1 VRRFLAILLCCF
13 AALSLTGE
21 TIPPAPPNHFND
33 YANVISPDVVQRLND
48 QLNDFERQSSDQILV
63 AIYPKMQSDS
73 DIAEYGV
80 RVARAWG
87 VGGKQ
92 RNNGV
97 VLLVFV
103 QDRKT
108 TLQAGYG
115 LEGAL
120 PDAICK
126 EITEYIIKP
135 KVRQGDYNGG
145 LTDGVNAIIA
155 AVKGEFKGTGRTVQ
169 DKRNVVSGN
178 IREAL
183 IIFIVIVFI
192 VLRAVFGS
200 GRRGWIL
207 GSGGWG
213 GYSGGGW
220 GGGSWGGGG
229 GGGSSG
235 TFSGGGGSFG
245 GGGASSSW

>member
-1 VRRFLAILLCCF
+1 MRRFFVILVCWFTALALR
-13 AALSLTGE
+13 AE
-21 TIPPAPPNHFND
+21 TIPPAPPGYFTD
-33 YANVISPDVVQRLND
+33 YANVVSPQIALGLNE
-48 QLNDFERQSSDQILV
+48 QLAEFERQSSDQILV

-73 DIAEYGV
+73 DIADYGV

-87 VGGKQ
+87 AGGKQ
-92 RNNGV
+92 RNNGA

-103 QDRKT
+103 QDHKM
-108 TLQAGYG
+108 TLQVGYG

-126 EITEYIIKP
+126 EITEYVIKP
-135 KVRQGDYNGG
+135 KLRQSDYNGG
-145 LTDGVNAIIA
+145 LTDGVNGILA
-155 AVKGEFKGTGRTVQ
+155 AAKGEFKGTGRTVQ
-169 DKRNVVSGN
+169 DKRNIASGN
-178 IREAL
+178 IRTGL
-183 IIFIVIVFI
+183 IIFIIIVFI

-213 GYSGGGW
+213 GYGGGW
-220 GGGSWGGGG
+220 GGRGGGG
-229 GGGSSG
+229 GGGGGGFSG
-235 TFSGGGGSFG
+235 FSGGGGSFG